1 LLLSFALPQFAMA
14 DENIYAP
21 DVRRAER
28 GLERAQSRLAHASAD
43 VQQAD
48 QMLPSARAASE
59 RLTRRADGPQ
69 HLIGF
74 GASKG
79 HLSLYVTD
87 SVVLQ
92 KYEQELAAFDHAG
105 TKTTVRFTVDKP
117 LPRSLVKK
125 IVKTRTTELN
135 G

>member
-1 LLLSFALPQFAMA
+1 MTAKQSARTKSVDDYLAELPEDAGRVLGGVREVIRDA
-14 DENIYAP
+14 AP
-21 DVRRAER
+21 DAEETISYGIPLYKLR
-28 GLERAQSRLAHASAD
+28 GK
-43 VQQAD
+43 
-48 QMLPSARAASE
+48 
-59 RLTRRADGPQ
+59 

-125 IVKTRTTELN
+125 IVRTRTTELD